1 MTYVTVT
8 VLHVPSLRNKDQV
21 KEACLEAARDAI
33 IDLGWRR
40 TTITEVARRA
50 GVSRMTIYRSWS
62 DMGQLFADVLVREW
76 AGVVRAEATAGTS
89 TREALVAAIVAVT
102 RQMRH
107 DALFQRVIE
116 LDPELILPYLL
127 QRRGLEQERI
137 ITGYVRAIKTGQKA
151 GEIRDG
157 DPATMAR
164 ALLLTG
170 TGFLLSI
177 RVVADDGVS
186 EEALDAEF
194 AHILDR
200 TLAP

>member
-1 MTYVTVT
+1 